1 MTPAPSC
8 ALLSVSRGSVLGPS
22 GVSAS
27 VLGVSASVLGEAVTY
42 ALWKVVTSNV
52 WEVAASAWFS
62 SPPSLLAATCK
73 TIVTSQNYVVLILFN
88 KENALF

>member
-27 VLGVSASVLGEAVTY
+27 VLGVSASVLGEAVKD
-42 ALWKVVTSNV
+42 ALGKVVTSNFR
-52 WEVAASAWFS
+52 EVAASAWFS
-62 SPPSLLAATCK
+62 SPPSLLAAFCK
-73 TIVTSQNYVVLILFN
+73 TNVTFQNYAVVTPFN
-88 KENALF
+88 REI

>member
-27 VLGVSASVLGEAVTY
+27 VLGEAVTY
-42 ALWKVVTSNV
+42 ALGKVVTSNV
-52 WEVAASAWFS
+52 REVAASAWFS
-62 SPPSLLAATCK
+62 SPPPLLAATCK
-73 TIVTSQNYVVLILFN
+73 ANVTLQNYIVVILFN
-88 KENALF
+88 KEI